1 MQSYTTTGLRLGDN
15 TGGDRRQRPVH
26 TYSIITRDP
35 ATGEFGAAVQSH
47 WFAVGTIC
55 LWAEPGIGAI
65 ATQALADPGY
75 GKLGLELMRAGK
87 SAPDALR
94 GLLAADE
101 FRETRQVAMID
112 AKGLVKAHT
121 GKKTISAAGHH
132 VGKEYSVQ
140 ANMMLND
147 RVWPAM
153 AQAFE
158 TATGDLA
165 GRMIAALEAG
175 QAAGGDVR
183 GQQSAALVVVTGK
196 PTGRPGA
203 DRTFD
208 LRVDDHPR
216 PLEELR
222 RLIVLQRAYNHM
234 NAGDKAMERGDHPK
248 ALEEY
253 GTAAR
258 LAPENLEVVYW
269 HAVALVNMQ
278 RIDDAL
284 PLFRSVFARDR
295 NWVKLTPR
303 LADAEL
309 LPNDPHLIERICEA
323 G

>member
-1 MQSYTTTGLRLGDN
+1 MRSRSKN
-15 TGGDRRQRPVH
+15 DRFEMPRTQRPVH
-26 TYSIITRDP
+26 TYSIIARDQ

-55 LWAEPGIGAI
+55 LWAEPGIGAV
-65 ATQALADPGY
+65 ATQALVDPGY

-101 FRETRQVAMID
+101 FRETRQVAMVD
-112 AKGLVKAHT
+112 AKGLVIAHT
-121 GKKTISAAGHH
+121 GGETISASGHL

-165 GRMIAALEAG
+165 GRMIVALKAG

-196 PTGRPGA
+196 PTGRPWA

-216 PLEELR
+216 PLEELH

-234 NAGDKAMERGDHPK
+234 NAGDKAMERRDHPK

-253 GTAAR
+253 RAAAK

-278 RIDDAL
+278 RLDDAL
-284 PLFRSVFARDR
+284 PLFRSVFERDR
-295 NWVKLTPR
+295 NWVTLTPR
-303 LADAEL
+303 LADAKL
-309 LPNDPHLIERICEA
+309 IPNDSHLIKRICEA
-323 G
+323 

>member
-1 MQSYTTTGLRLGDN
+1 
-15 TGGDRRQRPVH
+15 
-26 TYSIITRDP
+26 
-35 ATGEFGAAVQSH
+35 
-47 WFAVGTIC
+47 
-55 LWAEPGIGAI
+55 LWVESGIGAV
-65 ATQALADPGY
+65 ATQAFVDPGY

-87 SAPDALR
+87 SAPDALT
-94 GLLAADE
+94 GLLAADDV
-101 FRETRQVAMID
+101 REARQVAMID
-112 AKGLVKAHT
+112 ATGLVMTHT
-121 GKKTISAAGHH
+121 GGKTIPAAGHH

-153 AQAFE
+153 AEAFE

-165 GRMIAALEAG
+165 GRMLAALEAG
-175 QAAGGDVR
+175 QAGGGDVR

-196 PTGRPGA
+196 PTGRPWA

-208 LRVDDHPR
+208 LRVDDHPA

-222 RLIVLQRAYNHM
+222 RLIQLQRAYNHM
-234 NAGDKAMERGDHPK
+234 NAGDKALERRDHPQ

-253 GTAAR
+253 VTAAR
-258 LAPENLEVVYW
+258 LAPGNVEVVYW

-295 NWVKLTPR
+295 RWVTLTPR
-303 LADAEL
+303 LAEAGL
-309 LPNDPHLIERICEA
+309 LPDDPHLIERICEA
-323 G
+323 

>member
-1 MQSYTTTGLRLGDN
+1 MRPEKTNCSFGISRP
-15 TGGDRRQRPVH
+15 QRPVH
-26 TYSIITRDP
+26 TYSIIARDP

-55 LWAEPGIGAI
+55 LWAEPGIGAV
-65 ATQALADPGY
+65 ATQALVDPGY
-75 GKLGLELMRAGK
+75 GKFGLELMRGGK

-112 AKGLVKAHT
+112 SMGLVMAHT
-121 GKKTISAAGHH
+121 GGKTIPAAGHH
-132 VGKEYSVQ
+132 VGKDYSVQ

-153 AQAFE
+153 AQGFE

-165 GRMIAALEAG
+165 GRMMAALEAG

-183 GQQSAALVVVTGK
+183 GQQSAALVVVTGE
-196 PTGRPGA
+196 PTGRPWA

-208 LRVDDHPR
+208 LRVDDHPG

-234 NAGDKAMERGDHPK
+234 NAGDKAMERRNHPK

-253 GTAAR
+253 GAAAR
-258 LAPENLEVVYW
+258 LAPGNLEVVYW

-278 RIDDAL
+278 RLDDAL
-284 PLFRSVFARDR
+284 PLFRSVFVQDR
-295 NWVKLTPR
+295 NWVTLTPR
-303 LADAEL
+303 LVAAEL
-309 LPNDPHLIERICEA
+309 IPDDPQLIERICTA
-323 G
+323 

>member
-1 MQSYTTTGLRLGDN
+1 
-15 TGGDRRQRPVH
+15 
-26 TYSIITRDP
+26 
-35 ATGEFGAAVQSH
+35 
-47 WFAVGTIC
+47 
-55 LWAEPGIGAI
+55 
-65 ATQALADPGY
+65 
-75 GKLGLELMRAGK
+75 
-87 SAPDALR
+87 
-94 GLLAADE
+94 
-101 FRETRQVAMID
+101 MID
-112 AKGLVKAHT
+112 AKGLVMAHT
-121 GKKTISAAGHH
+121 GGKTIAAAGHH
-132 VGKEYSVQ
+132 VGKEYAVQ

-153 AQAFE
+153 AEAFE

-196 PTGRPGA
+196 PTGRPWA

-222 RLIVLQRAYNHM
+222 RLMVLQRAYNHM

-253 GTAAR
+253 GAAAR
-258 LAPENLEVVYW
+258 LAPENVEVVYW

-278 RIDDAL
+278 RLDDAL

-295 NWVKLTPR
+295 NWVELTPR

-309 LPNDPHLIERICEA
+309 LPNDPRLIERICEA
-323 G
+323 GT

>member
-1 MQSYTTTGLRLGDN
+1 MRANKKNDRSGDDH
-15 TGGDRRQRPVH
+15 GMPKMQRPVH
-26 TYSIITRDP
+26 TYSIIARDP

-55 LWAEPGIGAI
+55 LWAEPGIGAV
-65 ATQALADPGY
+65 ATQALVDPGY
-75 GKLGLELMRAGK
+75 GKLGLELMRSGK
-87 SAPDALR
+87 NAPDALR

-112 AKGLVKAHT
+112 AMGLVMAHT
-121 GKKTISAAGHH
+121 GGKTIPAAGHH
-132 VGKEYSVQ
+132 VGKDYSVQ

-158 TATGDLA
+158 TAAGDLA

-175 QAAGGDVR
+175 QATGGDVR

-196 PTGRPGA
+196 PTGRPWA
-203 DRTFD
+203 DRIFD
-208 LRVDDHPR
+208 LRVDEHPR

-234 NAGDKAMERGDHPK
+234 NAGDKAMERRDHPK

-253 GTAAR
+253 ATAAR

-295 NWVKLTPR
+295 NWVTLTPR
-303 LADAEL
+303 LVAAEL

-323 G
+323 

>member
-1 MQSYTTTGLRLGDN
+1 MQSPETDMRIGDGTGRN
-15 TGGDRRQRPVH
+15 RPQRPVH
-26 TYSIITRDP
+26 TYSIIARDA

-47 WFAVGTIC
+47 WFAVGTMC
-55 LWAEPGIGAI
+55 LWAEPGIGAV
-65 ATQALADPGY
+65 ATQALVDPGY

-112 AKGLVKAHT
+112 AMGLVMAHT
-121 GKKTISAAGHH
+121 GGKTIPAAGHQE
-132 VGKEYSVQ
+132 GKDYSVQ

-196 PTGRPGA
+196 PTGRPWA

-222 RLIVLQRAYNHM
+222 RLIMLQRAYNHM
-234 NAGDKAMERGDHPK
+234 NAGDKAMERRDHPK

-253 GTAAR
+253 ETAAR

-295 NWVKLTPR
+295 NWVELTPR
-303 LADAEL
+303 LPDAEL
-309 LPNDPHLIERICEA
+309 LPNDPHLIERICKA
-323 G
+323 GD

>member
-1 MQSYTTTGLRLGDN
+1 MRSDKTSGSSGDDYGILL
-15 TGGDRRQRPVH
+15 TKRPVH
-26 TYSIITRDP
+26 TYSIIARDP

-55 LWAEPGIGAI
+55 LWAEAGIGAV
-65 ATQALADPGY
+65 ATQAFVDPGY

-101 FRETRQVAMID
+101 VRETRQVAMID
-112 AKGLVKAHT
+112 AKGLVMAHT
-121 GKKTISAAGHH
+121 GGKTIPAAGQH

-153 AQAFE
+153 AEAFE

-183 GQQSAALVVVTGK
+183 GQQSAALVVVTGQ
-196 PTGRPGA
+196 PTGRPWA

-208 LRVDDHPR
+208 LRVDDHPA

-234 NAGDKAMERGDHPK
+234 NAGDKAMERRDHPQ

-253 GTAAR
+253 LTAAS
-258 LAPENLEVVYW
+258 LAPENVEVVYW

-284 PLFRSVFARDR
+284 PLFGSVFARDR
-295 NWVKLTPR
+295 RWVTLTAR
-303 LADAEL
+303 LAEAEL
-309 LPNDPHLIERICEA
+309 LPNDPQLIKRICA
-323 G
+323 A

>member
-1 MQSYTTTGLRLGDN
+1 M
-15 TGGDRRQRPVH
+15 H
-26 TYSIITRDP
+26 TYSIIARDP
-35 ATGEFGAAVQSH
+35 ETGKFGAAVQSH

-55 LWAEPGIGAI
+55 LWAEPGIGAV
-65 ATQALADPGY
+65 ATQALVDPGY

-87 SAPDALR
+87 SAPDALK

-101 FRETRQVAMID
+101 FRETRQVAVID
-112 AKGLVKAHT
+112 SMGLVMAHT
-121 GKKTISAAGHH
+121 GGKTIPAAGHH

-153 AQAFE
+153 ALAFE

-165 GRMIAALEAG
+165 GRMMATLEAG

-183 GQQSAALVVVTGK
+183 GQQSAALVVVTGE
-196 PTGRPGA
+196 PTGRPWT

-234 NAGDKAMERGDHPK
+234 NAGDKAMEHRNHPK

-253 GTAAR
+253 GAAAG

-278 RIDDAL
+278 RLDDAL

-295 NWVKLTPR
+295 SWVTLTPR
-303 LADAEL
+303 LVAAEL
-309 LPNDPHLIERICEA
+309 IPDDPQLIKRICEA
-323 G
+323 

>member
-1 MQSYTTTGLRLGDN
+1 MRSNKTNGRI
-15 TGGDRRQRPVH
+15 GGDYGISRMLRPVH
-26 TYSIITRDP
+26 TYSIIARDP
-35 ATGEFGAAVQSH
+35 ASGAFGAAVQSH
-47 WFAVGTIC
+47 WFAVGTLC
-55 LWAEPGIGAI
+55 LWAEAGIGAV
-65 ATQALADPGY
+65 ATQALVDPGY

-112 AKGLVKAHT
+112 AKGFVMAHT
-121 GKKTISAAGHH
+121 GGKTVPAAGQH

-153 AQAFE
+153 AEAFE
-158 TATGDLA
+158 TAKGDLA

-183 GQQSAALVVVTGK
+183 GQQSAALVVVAGQ
-196 PTGRPGA
+196 PTGRPWA

-208 LRVDDHPR
+208 LRVDDHPA

-222 RLIVLQRAYNHM
+222 RLVVLQRAYNHM
-234 NAGDKAMERGDHPK
+234 NAGDKAMESRDHPQ

-253 GTAAR
+253 LSAAR
-258 LAPENLEVVYW
+258 LAPENVEVVYW

-284 PLFRSVFARDR
+284 PLFGSVFARDR
-295 NWVKLTPR
+295 RWVTLTAR
-303 LADAEL
+303 LAEAEL
-309 LPNDPHLIERICEA
+309 LPNDPQLIKRICEA
-323 G
+323 